1 MKMLD
6 NLRGQFGAVLTRDEM
21 KNVVGGVVDLEEGE
35 GVCRIALR
43 NADGSWHGWSIRD
56 FSVDEAQS
64 LFNSQFTYTNGV
76 YVSGYCCAN
85 CPY

>member
-56 FSVDEAQS
+56 FSIDKDFKS
-64 LFNSQFTYTNGV
+64 LVAIRATNV
-76 YVSGYCCAN
+76 ITN
-85 CPY
+85 CNLTNESI